1 MFSEELKILDRNTVQ
16 YMIDEME
23 AEIKEKSSQLREKDE
38 QLQEKNDQLQ
48 EKDDQLQEKD
58 RQLAEQNFML
68 ENVCRS
74 LVSECREKGENQQAA
89 EKILCERVGMDQKT
103 AVEMVKRFW
112 KE

>member
-1 MFSEELKILDRNTVQ
+1 MEMFSEELKILDRNTVQ
-16 YMIDEME
+16 YMIDE
-23 AEIKEKSSQLREKDE
+23 KSNQLR
-38 QLQEKNDQLQ
+38 
-48 EKDDQLQEKD
+48 EKD
-58 RQLAEQNFML
+58 RQLAEQNLML

-74 LVSECREKGENQQAA
+74 LVSKCREKGENQQAA

>member
-23 AEIKEKSSQLREKDE
+23 AEIKEKSSQLREKD
-38 QLQEKNDQLQ
+38 
-48 EKDDQLQEKD
+48 
-58 RQLAEQNFML
+58 RQLAEQNLML

>member
-1 MFSEELKILDRNTVQ
+1 MEMFSEELKILDRNTVQ

-23 AEIKEKSSQLREKDE
+23 AEIKEKSSQLREKD
-38 QLQEKNDQLQ
+38 
-48 EKDDQLQEKD
+48 
-58 RQLAEQNFML
+58 RQLAEQNLML

>member
-23 AEIKEKSSQLREKDE
+23 AEIKEKSNQLR
-38 QLQEKNDQLQ
+38 
-48 EKDDQLQEKD
+48 EKD
-58 RQLAEQNFML
+58 RQLAEQNLML

-74 LVSECREKGENQQAA
+74 LVSKCREKGENQQAA

>member
-1 MFSEELKILDRNTVQ
+1 MEMFSEELKILDRNTVQ

-23 AEIKEKSSQLREKDE
+23 AEIKEKSNQLR
-38 QLQEKNDQLQ
+38 
-48 EKDDQLQEKD
+48 EKD
-58 RQLAEQNFML
+58 RQLAEQNLML